1 MFYYKIFSINKMVQ
15 MIGGNITDTIT
26 GYVGK
31 IDPKYLKIIGMIL
44 VVISVICIVYGLF
57 QLFMGKNRMSVD
69 YALNTLMDISA
80 FIAGIYMWKSGG
92 NALSSIM

>member
-1 MFYYKIFSINKMVQ
+1 
-15 MIGGNITDTIT
+15 MIGGNITDTIS

-57 QLFMGKNRMSVD
+57 QLFMGKNHMSVD
-69 YALNTLMDISA
+69 YALNTLMDLSA

-92 NALSSIM
+92 NALSGVM

>member
-1 MFYYKIFSINKMVQ
+1 MVQ

-44 VVISVICIVYGLF
+44 VVISVICIIYGIF
-57 QLFMGKNRMSVD
+57 QMFMGKYHMGLD
-69 YALNTLMDISA
+69 LALNALMYISA
-80 FIAGIYMWKSGG
+80 FISGIYMWKSGG
-92 NALSSIM
+92 SALSGVM

>member
-1 MFYYKIFSINKMVQ
+1 
-15 MIGGNITDTIT
+15 MIGGNITDTIS

-57 QLFMGKNRMSVD
+57 QLFMGKNSLNFD
-69 YALNTLMDISA
+69 YALNTLMDLSA

-92 NALSSIM
+92 SALSGVM

>member
-1 MFYYKIFSINKMVQ
+1 MM
-15 MIGGNITDTIT
+15 GGNITATIS
-26 GYVGK
+26 GYAGK
-31 IDPKYLKIIGMIL
+31 IDPKDLKIIGMIL

>member
-1 MFYYKIFSINKMVQ
+1 M
-15 MIGGNITDTIT
+15 GGNITDTIS

-57 QLFMGKNRMSVD
+57 
-69 YALNTLMDISA
+69 
-80 FIAGIYMWKSGG
+80 
-92 NALSSIM
+92 

>member
-1 MFYYKIFSINKMVQ
+1 
-15 MIGGNITDTIT
+15 MIGGNITDTIS
-26 GYVGK
+26 GDVGK

-69 YALNTLMDISA
+69 YALNTLMDLSA

>member
-1 MFYYKIFSINKMVQ
+1 MM
-15 MIGGNITDTIT
+15 GGNITDTIS

-57 QLFMGKNRMSVD
+57 QLFVGKNRMSID

>member
-1 MFYYKIFSINKMVQ
+1 
-15 MIGGNITDTIT
+15 MIGGNITDTIS

-57 QLFMGKNRMSVD
+57 QLFVGKNRMSID

-80 FIAGIYMWKSGG
+80 FIACIYMCKSGG